1 MGQYFR
7 LANLDKKE
15 YVSPASLGLFS
26 KAREQ
31 GCETGMAFL
40 LLVGSGM
47 GRGGGDFNT
56 PAAVTESNE
65 RMEAQKGV
73 EEYLMPDVA
82 RINASY
88 MESVVLGRWAG
99 DRVVFVGDYYEQG
112 DVPSESA
119 TDADLYEVIE
129 ETFVDIGSLVVP
141 YLGANR

>member
-15 YVSPASLGLFS
+15 LVSPHSLGTFMD
-26 KAREQ
+26 AREQ
-31 GCETGMAFL
+31 GCETGLAL
-40 LLVGSGM
+40 LILVGSGM
-47 GRGGGDFNT
+47 GRGVGDFNT
-56 PAAVTESNE
+56 PTAVAESSE
-65 RMEAQKGV
+65 RMEAQKVGK
-73 EEYLMPDVA
+73 ERLMPDVA
-82 RINASY
+82 RIDASY

-119 TDADLYEVIE
+119 TDADLYKVVE

-141 YLGANR
+141 YLEANR